1 MMLRGLVAASAVLA
15 LPLSS
20 ALAQTSLDEHFR
32 GKTLT
37 VVVPT
42 TPGGDRMGN
51 AGPFIKY
58 FGRHIPGNPNVVP
71 SFMPGAGGAVG
82 MNYLYS
88 VAPRDGLAIATP
100 LAAVVVAQVTGEK
113 TVKYDVSKMNWIG
126 RTADSTQVL
135 YVWHTVDAR
144 NFDDLKR
151 TKVVV
156 GSTGANSASTIIPYL
171 LNYTFGTKMQVVLG
185 YSGSAAFN
193 LAVERRE
200 TDGVLTTWGN
210 VSNNHAGWVREGKI
224 RILLQVTY
232 HRNPDLADVPMAIEL
247 AANDADRSL
256 MEFMSAPAELGQSFI
271 APPDVPKPIVSALRR
286 AFDDTMHDPDYLQ
299 LSKQAG
305 NVLNPMSGDALT
317 ALNAKTLATPRAII
331 ERYQAAI
338 ATTNK

>member
-1 MMLRGLVAASAVLA
+1 
-15 LPLSS
+15 
-20 ALAQTSLDEHFR
+20 
-32 GKTLT
+32 
-37 VVVPT
+37 
-42 TPGGDRMGN
+42 
-51 AGPFIKY
+51 
-58 FGRHIPGNPNVVP
+58 
-71 SFMPGAGGAVG
+71 GGAVG

-286 AFDDTMHDPDYLQ
+286 AFDDTMHD
-299 LSKQAG
+299 
-305 NVLNPMSGDALT
+305 
-317 ALNAKTLATPRAII
+317 
-331 ERYQAAI
+331 
-338 ATTNK
+338 